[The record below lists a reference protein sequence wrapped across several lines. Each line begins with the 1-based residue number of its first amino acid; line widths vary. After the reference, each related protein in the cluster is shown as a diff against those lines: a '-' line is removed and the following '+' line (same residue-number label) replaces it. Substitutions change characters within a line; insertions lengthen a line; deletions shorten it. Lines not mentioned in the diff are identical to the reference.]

1 MKEERKKDS
10 AVFLKK
16 ERNEKDA
23 ATAQKQSAA
32 EDMIKTAARII
43 LGERGEKAPEKRGER
58 KSFFAPFLLGCLF
71 SALIFCAAVL
81 AILL

>member
-16 ERNEKDA
+16 ERSEKDA
-23 ATAQKQSAA
+23 AFAQGKSAQ

-43 LGERGEKAPEKRGER
+43 LGERGVPSPQRRGER

-71 SALIFCAAVL
+71 SALAYG
-81 AILL
+81 AILFAIMI